1 MKYGD
6 LDKGAHLFIF
16 LIKQHYFFFL
26 KNPVFITDPII
37 SRYRRNVHFL
47 VKMVITNAKPTHG
60 ISFEST

>member
-16 LIKQHYFFFL
+16 LIKQHYFFFF
-26 KNPVFITDPII
+26 KNPVFIIDPII

-47 VKMVITNAKPTHG
+47 VRWWL
-60 ISFEST
+60 